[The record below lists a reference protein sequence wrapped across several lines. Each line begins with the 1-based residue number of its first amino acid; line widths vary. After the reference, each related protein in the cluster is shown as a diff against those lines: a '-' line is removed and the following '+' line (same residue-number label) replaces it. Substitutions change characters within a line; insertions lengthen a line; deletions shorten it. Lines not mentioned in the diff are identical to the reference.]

1 MEQLQAD
8 LDALEQ
14 DNAKL
19 KTMATPEKQGM
30 ECTVSVMPACSTILF
45 DSCWQSTCQIR

>member
-19 KTMATPEKQGM
+19 KVMTAGPEAARLVLIQLSVRQG
-30 ECTVSVMPACSTILF
+30 
-45 DSCWQSTCQIR
+45 